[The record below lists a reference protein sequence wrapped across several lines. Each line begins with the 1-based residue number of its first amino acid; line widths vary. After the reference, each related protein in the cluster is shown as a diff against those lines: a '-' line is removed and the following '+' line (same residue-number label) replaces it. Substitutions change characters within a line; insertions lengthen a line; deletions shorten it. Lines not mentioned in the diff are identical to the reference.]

1 MERIKASF
9 LKKALGLSKF
19 TPSRI
24 TYLLSKEPFYLEEL
38 RLQRLLTATRPYK
51 TVMQEMEAKRTEIW
65 QDLYSTDAMMNE
77 EWKKAEYELR
87 HVVTRFAA
95 HGFHHKFC
103 CTDKFHQPSDDC
115 TICKLVRG
123 NVKDIMPKAV
133 NQELHPRDYQTMNE
147 FNNFNHPIDK
157 SNKGSNQDLVKIQI
171 ATYNSII
178 HIAYVSMTEI
188 KPYCFDMD
196 VVNGNSNSAKS
207 APRCLSDPVD
217 TPESLEL
224 EESLLLPDL
233 HGTLDDRRMWT
244 AADTFD
250 PLNVLSLP
258 SHLDIW
264 KNLQSLNDV
273 CLQYEAFYFH
283 R

>member
-1 MERIKASF
+1 MVLTSTDIKYLQTAFNKLVQWAINNEMQINKEKTVTMTFRKGGRAAANDVIHFGAETLTMVPHFKYLGVTLQTHGNTFTKHIKDRASTALIAMHDIKNITRLSLETAMKLFNLKISPIMTYGIDLIWEHLNKDNLQDIERIKASF

-38 RLQRLLTATRPYK
+38 RLQRLLTATGPYK

-115 TICKLVRG
+115 ICKLCTR
-123 NVKDIMPKAV
+123 KC
-133 NQELHPRDYQTMNE
+133 ERYH
-147 FNNFNHPIDK
+147 
-157 SNKGSNQDLVKIQI
+157 
-171 ATYNSII
+171 
-178 HIAYVSMTEI
+178 
-188 KPYCFDMD
+188 
-196 VVNGNSNSAKS
+196 AKS
-207 APRCLSDPVD
+207 C
-217 TPESLEL
+217 ESRTVSLTKLDEL
-224 EESLLLPDL
+224 
-233 HGTLDDRRMWT
+233 
-244 AADTFD
+244 
-250 PLNVLSLP
+250 
-258 SHLDIW
+258 
-264 KNLQSLNDV
+264 
-273 CLQYEAFYFH
+273 
-283 R
+283 